1 MSTRERAGGTGGN
14 EVEEE
19 AVEEDILRA
28 MMRTVRMIT
37 MDSIFR
43 NDKVKRLSMRREL
56 YVHMLYIA
64 TPLNLS
70 VW

>member
-43 NDKVKRLSMRREL
+43 TTR
-56 YVHMLYIA
+56 
-64 TPLNLS
+64 
-70 VW
+70 

>member
-56 YVHMLYIA
+56 YVHML
-64 TPLNLS
+64 
-70 VW
+70 